1 MRYVA
6 FMLVTST
13 CVLALLIGSFAVE
26 ATHKSLPTP
35 TQVSVR

>member
-6 FMLVTST
+6 FMLVTGT
-13 CVLALLIGSFAVE
+13 CVLALFVGAFAVE
-26 ATHKSLPTP
+26 ATHNSLPTP